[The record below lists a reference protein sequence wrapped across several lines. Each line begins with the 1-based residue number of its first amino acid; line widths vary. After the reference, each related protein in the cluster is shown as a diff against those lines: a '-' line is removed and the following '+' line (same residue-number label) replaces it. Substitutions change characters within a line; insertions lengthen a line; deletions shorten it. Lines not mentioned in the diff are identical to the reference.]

1 MTFEFAVFTL
11 CAFCL
16 LAVGGWKVYCA
27 IDERL
32 FEIEA
37 NIRLLHGSTLR
48 LVALAPKEARNSAPV
63 IDRKLAGRS
72 AGKDEPDA
80 PPLSPGLENGIA
92 EVEELCA
99 KLIALVPPA
108 KALPLLS
115 NVPSVQAMTTLPGPQ
130 SDRLTKYHG
139 RKLVLSLRAP
149 EYIQLPD
156 IEPTPEAWHSVRR

>member
-1 MTFEFAVFTL
+1 MTFEFAIITL
-11 CAFCL
+11 CAFGV
-16 LAVGGWKVYCA
+16 LAIGGWKAYCTV
-27 IDERL
+27 DERL

-48 LVALAPKEARNSAPV
+48 LVALAPKEARNPAPV
-63 IDRKLAGRS
+63 IDRSLVERG
-72 AGKDEPDA
+72 AGKDAQEHKPDA

-99 KLIALVPPA
+99 KLIALVPPT

-115 NVPSVQAMTTLPGPQ
+115 NVPSVQAMTTLLGPK

-139 RKLVLSLRAP
+139 RKLVLSLHAP
-149 EYIQLPD
+149 EYIQLPH
-156 IEPTPEAWHSVRR
+156 IEVTRP